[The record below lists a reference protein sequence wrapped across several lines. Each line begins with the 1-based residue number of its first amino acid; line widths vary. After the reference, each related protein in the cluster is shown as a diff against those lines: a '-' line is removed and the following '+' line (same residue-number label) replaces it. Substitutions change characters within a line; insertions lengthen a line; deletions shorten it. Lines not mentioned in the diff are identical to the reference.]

1 MRHSYAVVWSR
12 NGDVGSGRLD
22 PFEDRFELQGR
33 DRRLS
38 VPFSSLARASILRG
52 HDDRLRGLPVLWL
65 ELARGKPV
73 RIASLE
79 GTAALHELADRV
91 EHAGLLV
98 AA

>member
-12 NGDVGSGRLD
+12 NGDFGSGRLD
-22 PFEDRFELQGR
+22 PFDDRFELQGR
-33 DRRLS
+33 DRRLC
-38 VPFSSLARASILRG
+38 VPFSSLARASIVRG
-52 HDDRLRGLPVLWL
+52 QGDRLRGLPVLRL
-65 ELARGKPV
+65 ELAKGKPV

>member
-38 VPFSSLARASILRG
+38 VPFSSLARAAILRG
-52 HDDRLRGLPVLWL
+52 HDDRLRGL
-65 ELARGKPV
+65 PV

-98 AA
+98 AAA